1 MSQAL
6 ARTVFA
12 FTALFFAAF
21 FLWPVLQILRGGF
34 VNEDGRLTLSYLSAL
49 LSDPLYLGGLLNSF
63 LLATAATGLAL
74 LIALPLA
81 VVSDRYLFPARPCS
95 ARSC

>member
-1 MSQAL
+1 MSQNL

-12 FTALFFAAF
+12 VTALFFAAF

-34 VNEDGRLTLSYLSAL
+34 VNDDGHLTLAYLGAL
-49 LSDPLYLGGLLNSF
+49 LRDPLYLGGLLNSF
-63 LLATAATGLAL
+63 LLATAATTLAI

-81 VVSDRYLFPARPCS
+81 VVSDRYLFPGCS
-95 ARSC
+95 AR